1 MSGAPVETQ
10 LLSTVPV
17 ISQSSNLSLWIY
29 ASTEPSFIHRYEYIT
44 INIAYL
50 VIGANGS
57 VRGKKV
63 TSLARWPPNPSRCW
77 ALTWR
82 TIGPM
87 EDYWARSGGLL
98 AEWPLSTSGGVFPLT
113 RLTTDA

>member
-1 MSGAPVETQ
+1 M
-10 LLSTVPV
+10 
-17 ISQSSNLSLWIY
+17 
-29 ASTEPSFIHRYEYIT
+29 TEPWACGSYRNPQQSLRSVFSWEALHFIGNRGRT
-44 INIAYL
+44 TGTSIAYL

>member
-1 MSGAPVETQ
+1 MLFLLFLHLVEVREVAFGKIVELIDCAVAGLVT
-10 LLSTVPV
+10 
-17 ISQSSNLSLWIY
+17 
-29 ASTEPSFIHRYEYIT
+29 
-44 INIAYL
+44 IAYI
-50 VIGANGS
+50 VTGANGN